1 MTVKELTNILLDS
14 ADVRF
19 FNERDEL
26 LFEGPLYRVAQD
38 GYFFLDE
45 KEVLYVEA
53 RYDDYYLCAYLAIA
67 LDTRENEENER

>member
-14 ADVRF
+14 TDVQF
-19 FNERDEL
+19 FNEREEL

-53 RYDDYYLCAYLAIA
+53 RYDDYYLCAYLAVT
-67 LDTRENEENER
+67 LNTVKKENEK

>member
-14 ADVRF
+14 TNVRF
-19 FNERDEL
+19 FNEREEL

-45 KEVLYVEA
+45 KDVLYVEVC
-53 RYDDYYLCAYLAIA
+53 YDDYDLCAYLAFV
-67 LDTRENEENER
+67 LDTRGKKENE